1 MTIIKSHCECQDKNI
16 LKKNDERV
24 IMEHDYVK
32 DYTI

>member
-16 LKKNDERV
+16 KKNDERV

-32 DYTI
+32 DDTI